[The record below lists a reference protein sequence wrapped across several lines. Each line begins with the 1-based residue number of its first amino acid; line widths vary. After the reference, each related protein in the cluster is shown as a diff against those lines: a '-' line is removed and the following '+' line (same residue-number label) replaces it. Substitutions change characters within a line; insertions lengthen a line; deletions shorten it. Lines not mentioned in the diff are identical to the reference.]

1 MGYRSFRERLFQ
13 LFNTNDLS
21 TRSLLAPRPSES
33 DSLGN
38 GVGRDESP
46 TQPSSHSGS
55 DQYQPK
61 FQNRTEMIYCVNGAE
76 LMMLR
81 DGGDSSEKSMLTG
94 LGGICA
100 TAVAASFTSTQS
112 AAVDAVFIAVSILTF
127 ILVIYFWARA
137 RKTRLLRDKIITRIS
152 AQGDNVSPLGNDDGH
167 V

>member
-1 MGYRSFRERLFQ
+1 
-13 LFNTNDLS
+13 
-21 TRSLLAPRPSES
+21 
-33 DSLGN
+33 
-38 GVGRDESP
+38 
-46 TQPSSHSGS
+46 
-55 DQYQPK
+55 
-61 FQNRTEMIYCVNGAE
+61 
-76 LMMLR
+76 MLR